1 MIRPNLAKWKP
12 EKRDEYKEKMVLLV
26 QILAK
31 EIIEIKKQLKVKT
44 PNVQLPCPHLEE
56 PEYFPRVPAHAWAAA
71 ALICSL

>member
-31 EIIEIKKQLKVKT
+31 EIIEIKKQLKVK
-44 PNVQLPCPHLEE
+44 VLLL
-56 PEYFPRVPAHAWAAA
+56 YFR
-71 ALICSL
+71 